1 MSVFV
6 QTREVSVGDARYN
19 LRPHMGEGCCFSCNF
34 SKYFSKFFWQL
45 VIFSILP
52 HFFLDNKIHFVNS

>member
-19 LRPHMGEGCCFSCNF
+19 LRLHLGESCMVLCNLWR
-34 SKYFSKFFWQL
+34 KFFPRAVQARR
-45 VIFSILP
+45 IGRG
-52 HFFLDNKIHFVNS
+52 DDEFVPEKY